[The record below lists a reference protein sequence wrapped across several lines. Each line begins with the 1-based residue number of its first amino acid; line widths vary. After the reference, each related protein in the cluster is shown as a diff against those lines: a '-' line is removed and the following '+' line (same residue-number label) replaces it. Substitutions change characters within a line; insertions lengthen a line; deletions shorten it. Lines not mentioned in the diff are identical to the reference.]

1 MIPNILSQVLD
12 QQTIFSLQVI
22 QSQTIQVSFS
32 GLLDPYKSNNI
43 MDFLTEEEQAKLK
56 MANEEWIKI
65 KMWVDARLD
74 TLNRADEF
82 WDDFKVN

>member
-1 MIPNILSQVLD
+1 
-12 QQTIFSLQVI
+12 
-22 QSQTIQVSFS
+22 
-32 GLLDPYKSNNI
+32 

-65 KMWVDARLD
+65 KMWVDTRLD

-82 WDDFKVN
+82 WDDFKVIWVSC